1 MGSYDGA
8 EICEL
13 VGLFLLHELSTIIPK
28 DLTGLYR
35 DDGLAILRNSSGP
48 NTDRIKKRI
57 IKLFQKHNLKITIE
71 ANIIQ
76 TDFLD
81 VTLNL
86 NTEKHWPFR
95 KPNDEQLYININSNH
110 PPSIK
115 KALPNMISNR
125 LSELSCDLD
134 NFKKAIP
141 PYKNAIKKSGY
152 KDNLIFSE
160 TQPKNK
166 SRKRKIIWFN
176 PLFNNYVANNI
187 GKEFLKLI
195 SKHFPPQHRLHKIL
209 NRNSIKI
216 SYSCMP
222 NMQTIITGHN
232 KKLLEKKSFQQSKPC
247 NCKNKDICPLKGSCR
262 QKPIIYQ
269 ADISH
274 GNVTES
280 YIGCSETEFKSRYYN
295 HIQSFKNIKKRNATE
310 LSKTF

>member
-1 MGSYDGA
+1 MFVNSKYSFLKWAIYDVV
-8 EICEL
+8 C
-13 VGLFLLHELSTIIPK
+13 
-28 DLTGLYR
+28 
-35 DDGLAILRNSSGP
+35 
-48 NTDRIKKRI
+48 KK
-57 IKLFQKHNLKITIE
+57 Q
-71 ANIIQ
+71 
-76 TDFLD
+76 
-81 VTLNL
+81 
-86 NTEKHWPFR
+86 
-95 KPNDEQLYININSNH
+95 
-110 PPSIK
+110 
-115 KALPNMISNR
+115 
-125 LSELSCDLD
+125 
-134 NFKKAIP
+134 
-141 PYKNAIKKSGY
+141 
-152 KDNLIFSE
+152 

-176 PLFNNYVANNI
+176 PPFNNYVANNI

-195 SKHFPPQHRLHKIL
+195 TKHFPPQHRLHKIL

-232 KKLLEKKSFQQSKPC
+232 KKLLEKKSSQQSKPC

-262 QKPIIYQ
+262 QKSIIYQ

-310 LSKTF
+310 LSKTFWNAKESGLNPTINWKIINQVIPYKPGQKCCNLCLTEKLQILQAKQPTILNKRSELTGKCRHKNKFKLNKLPTWFRMLKLPLFFCMCAFLSVIKSACIFHCRSRHFLLTLLFHLMRFFSLFFISL